1 MEALTFRPD
10 KHLYLQRT
18 FPDDAKKFVRN
29 RAATLVPHTCEL
41 KLKLAGSGE
50 FRTRDLLRVKQT

>member
-1 MEALTFRPD
+1 MEALIFRPD

-18 FPDDAKKFVRN
+18 FREDAKKFVCN
-29 RAATLVPHTCEL
+29 RATTLVPHTCEL
-41 KLKLAGSGE
+41 KMKHAGSGE